1 MAHLLIQRFMCP
13 RWSEEKDQEN
23 ARKKVQMSSICWR
36 VSIDAD
42 SQQCN
47 MSGDADDGY
56 FAVRKKAWTVTFCNL
71 VETKKNKWETHDQS
85 YCRKQDS

>member
-47 MSGDADDGY
+47 MLGDADDI
-56 FAVRKKAWTVTFCNL
+56 L
-71 VETKKNKWETHDQS
+71 S
-85 YCRKQDS
+85 